1 MSTQIPNDNNHRM
14 LQIRQM
20 LASTPNDCFLL
31 HALALEH
38 VKINQ
43 DEMAKKL
50 FEQVLTTDENYIGS
64 YYHLGKLLERA
75 MDNEAAV
82 IVYEN
87 GITMA
92 KKRGDRHSQNE
103 LQGAIDFL
111 M

>member
-43 DEMAKKL
+43 DAMAKTL
-50 FEQVLTTDENYIGS
+50 FEQVLQTDENYIGS
-64 YYHLGKLLERA
+64 YYHLGKLLER
-75 MDNEAAV
+75 NEANDEA
-82 IVYEN
+82 IATYEK
-87 GITMA
+87 GIAIA

-111 M
+111 L